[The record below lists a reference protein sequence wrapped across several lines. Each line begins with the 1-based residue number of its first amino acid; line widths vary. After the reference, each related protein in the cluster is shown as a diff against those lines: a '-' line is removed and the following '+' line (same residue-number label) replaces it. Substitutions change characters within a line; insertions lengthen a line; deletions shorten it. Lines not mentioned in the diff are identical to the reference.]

1 MLGRAA
7 KTYRFGGF
15 LLDLSRGSLE
25 GEQGRIELRPKSFE
39 VLRYF
44 VEHPDR
50 LISKDELLSAI
61 WRDVHVTE
69 DLYALYQRDPN
80 SPRRCRADDDQEPS
94 TPRLHPGHTSCG
106 DGYRG

>member
-1 MLGRAA
+1 MLGQAA
-7 KTYRFGGF
+7 KLTGSADF

-69 DLYALYQRDPN
+69 DSL
-80 SPRRCRADDDQEPS
+80 RAVS
-94 TPRLHPGHTSCG
+94 ARS
-106 DGYRG
+106 